1 MVSTFI
7 MPTSRHIF
15 NQGLTDI
22 NIFRVVES
30 IRADKRLPETRF
42 AKLKLAP
49 KGQNSVLN
57 TFKPELKTKEQ
68 NTSDLGNG

>member
-1 MVSTFI
+1 MLSS

-15 NQGLTDI
+15 YKDLADI
-22 NIFRVVES
+22 NIFRIVES
-30 IRADKRLPETRF
+30 IKADKRLPETRF

-57 TFKPELKTKEQ
+57 TFKPGFKTEER

>member
-1 MVSTFI
+1 
-7 MPTSRHIF
+7 MPTSRRIF
-15 NQGLTDI
+15 NKGLTDKY
-22 NIFRVVES
+22 IFRAVES
-30 IRADKRLPETRF
+30 IKADRRLPETRF

-57 TFKPELKTKEQ
+57 TFKPEFKTEER